1 MIPIIILNY
10 NQLAYLKN
18 LIWWWKWYYPK
29 NPIYIVD
36 NNSDY
41 DPLLDHYYN
50 LGYGSLR
57 DESIS
62 VINFSNNMLWENL
75 AIALEEYIE
84 EDGHDYYF
92 IAPADM
98 MPHPNTP
105 PNFLEIMQ
113 HCIESGYHHVG
124 FRLILK
130 DLPPFIE
137 NKEQIR
143 DNENRFSEKRVRIE
157 HKKKY
162 YSAFK
167 APVDA
172 TLALYKKSDGWSHP
186 MEPEKWDNSLRIFEA
201 FHLPWYQHPDY
212 VNEEMDNYYKTCKK
226 NQENKVS
233 EGWNHYRPKK
243 YD

>member
-1 MIPIIILNY
+1 MESIEPVIPIIILNY

-36 NNSDY
+36 SNSDY
-41 DPLLDHYYN
+41 EPLLEYYEN
-50 LGYGSLR
+50 NKVEFQTIYHKK
-57 DESIS
+57 
-62 VINFSNNMLWENL
+62 NMLWENL
-75 AIALEEYIE
+75 ATTVKQMEY
-84 EDGHDYYF
+84 DYYF

-113 HCIESGYHHVG
+113 YCIDEVGYHHVG
-124 FRLILK
+124 FTLNVH
-130 DLPPFIE
+130 DLPHFIE
-137 NKEQIR
+137 NEEEIL
-143 DNENRFSEKRVRIE
+143 DNENRFSEVPVTIE
-157 HKKKY
+157 HKESSWPAY
-162 YSAFK
+162 K

-226 NQENKVS
+226 NKENKVS
-233 EGWNHYRPKK
+233 EGWNHYRPKQ